1 MERDK
6 ETKNNKL
13 IFQNTNSFFGKNGF
27 LLVAAAWLL
36 TISFIIDNYWSGIA
50 TTNSVQKAIQ
60 KDILKKQKNIA
71 KFYEDSLLVNK
82 IVKGRYSQQ
91 ELENLVEKKFFIFI
105 YRTLP
110 FNEKHPIFWNTQIVE
125 PEAGILTDP
134 DGTTFRQLK
143 NGWYIIDKR
152 KYQVDNSSLYE
163 IVTFIPVKW
172 NYYVENKYLHNSF
185 TAIDKIEDSYAISS
199 TPTKL
204 AIRDASGNIIF
215 YLEKFNES
223 HVIHN
228 NLFSLWLRI
237 LAGILVLS
245 FIHKLA
251 KFYVRRKGFYAGL
264 AILLI
269 GVIGLRALSY
279 FLPIP
284 LNFRQLELFAPAI
297 YGSNSVQRSLGD
309 LLINSLLFIWIVLF
323 IRFHFRNS
331 SSGIR
336 FDTNLKKY
344 TGVGILSVIMIGI
357 TVICGNI
364 VRSLVSDSQISF
376 DVINFFTINNIY
388 SVVGF
393 LVLCCIATG
402 YFFLIQILLQ
412 PLKNEIKPKRYVLY
426 LSISVLGLI
435 FLSFYLH
442 SPFVTFDLSLLIWLL
457 LFIYLLNFEFLSLQA
472 YNLISSR
479 FIFWLFFFSVSIT
492 AVIIL
497 HNRKKEIEERKNFAE
512 NLANKADPSGELMMN
527 IVLTDFNNDFLSGAF
542 PRFEKPIQNGIL
554 KDSLLNENFSG
565 YLNKYDTKIYTFNS
579 NEQPLYN
586 EDSVNFNALN
596 TIVQTQGKPTGI
608 PNLFYYDVSYD
619 RFNYIS
625 KKTITDSSGV
635 VLGYVFIVSKPKKY
649 KSDALYPELFSKGNN
664 NSIESSSV
672 YAFAIYK
679 KNQLSTSYNDY
690 PFPTTIDSTQFT
702 YNEFRT
708 VKNDGYDELW
718 LRANADKVIVIAR
731 QDNFFIESI
740 TLFAYLFCSFL
751 LITVLFN
758 ILNHLLT
765 EKLFSGDYKS
775 FWQFTIRNQVHG
787 TIISISIFSFL
798 IIGVTTILFFISR
811 YHSNN
816 REKLSRTIH
825 VMENQVR
832 NSIDTIPMPQ
842 MQLNSLD
849 RVPNNTLEQTIN
861 SVAAIHAAD
870 INLYDLNG
878 DLKVSSLPLP
888 YKKGIVSEKMDPVAF
903 FHLNKLKDVQFFQ
916 EQKIGDLE
924 YLSNYVPV
932 RDETGKEYAYINIPY
947 FESQNKLQDE
957 ISNFLVTII
966 NLNAFIF
973 LVAGII
979 ALFITNRIT
988 RSFSLISD
996 KMKEVNLE
1004 KRNEEIVWN
1013 RQDEIGEL
1021 VNEYNKMVKKLDI
1034 SAEMLGKSEREGAW
1048 REMAR
1053 QVAHEIKNPLTP
1065 MKLNLQ
1071 YLQRAIDNNSPE
1083 VKSIS
1088 LYVANIL
1095 LEQIEHLS
1103 QIASDFAQFANI
1115 GNVRNQLFDLNRTL
1129 ENVSTLYSANG
1140 KLETIINLYPYELL
1154 IEGDKTQTNR
1164 LFTNLLQNAVQSV
1177 PETRHAVIEI
1187 TSKVVKNKAV
1197 VSIKDNGSGIPT
1209 EMRNKIFT
1217 PNFTTKTS
1225 GTGLG
1230 LAMCKGIVEKL
1241 NGKIWFETM
1250 ENQWTIFF
1258 VELPIVES

>member
-1 MERDK
+1 MELDK

-13 IFQNTNSFFGKNGF
+13 IFKNTNSFFGKNGF

-50 TTNSVQKAIQ
+50 TNSSVQKTIQ
-60 KDILKKQKNIA
+60 RDIIKTQKNIE
-71 KFYEDSLLVNK
+71 KFYKDSILVNK
-82 IVKGRYSQQ
+82 LIKRQFNNKQ
-91 ELENLVEKKFFIFI
+91 LEDLVEKKFFIFI
-105 YRTLP
+105 YKASQ
-110 FNEKHPIFWNTQIVE
+110 FNEKHPIFWNTQIIE
-125 PEAGILTDP
+125 PSTGILNEP
-134 DGTTFRQLK
+134 YGASFRKLI
-143 NGWYIIDKR
+143 NGWYIIDKKEYR
-152 KYQVDNSSLYE
+152 ADNGALYK
-163 IVTFIPVKW
+163 IVTLIPVKW

-185 TAIDKIEDSYAISS
+185 RAIDKVEDSYTISDK
-199 TPTKL
+199 PTKL
-204 AIRDASGNIIF
+204 AIKDANEKTIF
-215 YLEKFNES
+215 YLKKLNEITFS
-223 HVIHN
+223 HN
-228 NLFSLWLRI
+228 NVFSLWLRI

-245 FIHKLA
+245 FVHKLA
-251 KFYVRRKGFYAGL
+251 KFYVIRKGFWEGL
-264 AILLI
+264 AVLL
-269 GVIGLRALSY
+269 VCVVSLRACSY

-284 LNFRQLELFAPAI
+284 LNFRQLELFDPSI
-297 YGSNSVQRSLGD
+297 YGSNSIQKSLGD

-323 IRFHFRNS
+323 IRFHFRNI
-331 SSGIR
+331 SSGIN
-336 FDTNLKKY
+336 FNTNFKKHIAIF
-344 TGVGILSVIMIGI
+344 ILSVTMIGI
-357 TVICGNI
+357 TLICGNI

-376 DVINFFTINNIY
+376 DVINFFTLNIY

-393 LVLCCIATG
+393 LVLCCVATG

-412 PLKNEIKPKRYVLY
+412 PVKNEISPKPHVLY
-426 LSISVLGLI
+426 FTIAITGLI

-442 SPFVTFDLSLLIWLL
+442 SPLVTFDLSLLVWLL
-457 LFIYLLNFEFLSLQA
+457 LFIYLLNLEFLSLHA
-472 YNLISSR
+472 FNLISSR

-492 AVIIL
+492 AVIVW

-527 IVLTDFNNDFLSGAF
+527 IVLTDFNNDFLSAVF
-542 PRFEKPIQNGIL
+542 TRFEKPIQNSIL

-565 YLNKYDTKIYTFNS
+565 YLNKYDTKIYTFDP

-586 EDSVNFNALN
+586 EDSVNFNSLN

-608 PNLFYYDVSYD
+608 PNLYYYDVSYD

-625 KKTITDSSGV
+625 KKTITDTSGITR
-635 VLGYVFIVSKPKKY
+635 GYIFIVSKPKKY

-672 YAFAIYK
+672 YAFAVYK
-679 KNQLSTSYNDY
+679 KNQLSSSYNDY

-702 YNEFRT
+702 YNEFRS
-708 VKNDGYDELW
+708 VNNGDYDELW

-758 ILNHLLT
+758 LLNQLLT

-798 IIGVTTILFFISR
+798 VIGVTTILFFINR

-825 VMENQVR
+825 VMETQVR
-832 NSIDTIPMPQ
+832 NSIDTIPMAQ
-842 MQLNSLD
+842 TQLNNLD
-849 RVPNNTLEQTIN
+849 RVSNNLLEQTIN
-861 SVAAIHAAD
+861 NVAAIHAAD

-888 YKKGIVSEKMDPVAF
+888 YKRGIVSEKMDPIAF

-924 YLSNYVPV
+924 YMSNYVPV

-988 RSFSLISD
+988 HSFSLISN

-1013 RQDEIGEL
+1013 RKDEIGEL

-1115 GNVRNQLFDLNRTL
+1115 GNARNQLFDVNSTL

-1140 KLETIINLYPYELL
+1140 KLETITNLYPYELL
-1154 IEGDKTQTNR
+1154 IEGDKTQVNR
-1164 LFTNLLQNAVQSV
+1164 LFTNLFQNAVQSV
-1177 PETRHAVIEI
+1177 PESREAVIEI
-1187 TSKVVKNKAV
+1187 TSKLAGDKAV
-1197 VSIKDNGSGIPT
+1197 VSIKDNGAGISP
-1209 EMRNKIFT
+1209 EMHNKIFT

-1230 LAMCKGIVEKL
+1230 LAMCKGIVEKM
-1241 NGKIWFETM
+1241 NGRIWFETH
-1250 ENQWTIFF
+1250 ENQWTAFF
-1258 VELPIVES
+1258 VELPVAEA

>member
-1 MERDK
+1 MERNK
-6 ETKNNKL
+6 ETKNFKL
-13 IFQNTNSFFGKNGF
+13 ILQHTNSFFGKNGF

-36 TISFIIDNYWSGIA
+36 TISFIIDNYWSGVA
-50 TTNSVQKAIQ
+50 TTNSVQKTI
-60 KDILKKQKNIA
+60 QKNIIRNQ
-71 KFYEDSLLVNK
+71 KKIQSLYEDSSLLNRL
-82 IVKGRYSQQ
+82 IKGQYAEK
-91 ELENLVEKKFFIFI
+91 ELDDLVGKEFFIFI
-105 YRTLP
+105 YKDVP
-110 FNEKHPIFWNTQIVE
+110 YNSKHPIFWNTQIIE
-125 PEAGILTDP
+125 PDAGILNDP
-134 DGTTFRQLK
+134 PGNDFRQLI
-143 NGWYIIDKR
+143 NGWYVVNR
-152 KYQVDNSSLYE
+152 KDYKVSNGGFYKL
-163 IVTFIPVKW
+163 VTLIPVKW

-185 TAIDKIEDSYAISS
+185 TAIDNIENNYSISS
-199 TPTKL
+199 TPTRLGIKDNEGDTL
-204 AIRDASGNIIF
+204 F
-215 YLEKFNES
+215 YLNKFGEN
-223 HVIHN
+223 ITPQN
-228 NLFSLWLRI
+228 NVFSLWLRI

-245 FIHKLA
+245 FIHKLS
-251 KFYVRRKGFYAGL
+251 KFYVKRKGFWAGF
-264 AILLI
+264 AILLASVLI
-269 GVIGLRALSY
+269 LRTLSY

-284 LNFRQLELFAPAI
+284 LNFRQLELFDPAI
-297 YGSNSVQRSLGD
+297 YGSNPILRSLGD
-309 LLINSLLFIWIVLF
+309 LLINSLLFIWLVLF
-323 IRFHFRNS
+323 IRFHFRNTG
-331 SSGIR
+331 SGIR
-336 FDTNLKKY
+336 FDTPFKRRAAI
-344 TGVGILSVIMIGI
+344 VILSVLMIGI
-357 TVICGNI
+357 TIICGNI

-376 DVINFFTINNIY
+376 DVINFFTLNIY
-388 SVVGF
+388 SVIGF
-393 LVLCCIATG
+393 LVLCCVATG

-412 PLKNEIKPKRYVLY
+412 PVKNEIRPKSYTLY
-426 LSISVLGLI
+426 LCIAVFGLF

-457 LFIYLLNFEFLSLQA
+457 SFIYLLQFEFLSLQA
-472 YNLISSR
+472 FNLISSR

-497 HNRKKEIEERKNFAE
+497 HNRKKEIEQRKNFAE
-512 NLANKADPSGELMMN
+512 NLANKADPSGEVMMN
-527 IVLTDFNNDFLSGAF
+527 IVLTDFNNDFLSEAF
-542 PRFEKPIQNGIL
+542 PRFEKPIQNTIL
-554 KDSLLNENFSG
+554 KDSLLTENFSG
-565 YLNKYDTKIYTFNS
+565 YLNKFDTRIYTFDPD
-579 NEQPLYN
+579 EQPLYN
-586 EDSVNFNALN
+586 EDSVSFNALN

-625 KKTITDSSGV
+625 KKIITDSSGTV
-635 VLGYVFIVSKPKKY
+635 TGYIFIVSKPKKY
-649 KSDALYPELFSKGNN
+649 KSDALYPELFSKGNS

-672 YAFAIYK
+672 YAFAVYK
-679 KNQLSTSYNDY
+679 MNQLSSSYNDY
-690 PFPTTIDSTQFT
+690 PFPTTIDSTEFT
-702 YNEFRT
+702 YNEFRS
-708 VKNDGYDELW
+708 VHNNGYDELW
-718 LRANADKVIVIAR
+718 LRASPDKVIVIAR

-751 LITVLFN
+751 LITVIFN
-758 ILNHLLT
+758 LLNQLLT

-798 IIGVTTILFFISR
+798 VIGVTTILFFISR

-825 VMENQVR
+825 VMETQVR
-832 NSIDTIPMPQ
+832 NSIDTIPMAQ
-842 MQLNSLD
+842 SQLNDLG
-849 RVPNNTLEQTIN
+849 RVSNNFLEQTIN
-861 SVAAIHAAD
+861 NVSAIHAAD

-888 YKKGIVSEKMDPVAF
+888 YKKGIVSEKMDPIAF
-903 FHLNKLKDVQFFQ
+903 FHLHKLKDVQFFQ

-932 RDETGKEYAYINIPY
+932 RDEKGKEYAYINIPY

-996 KMKEVNLE
+996 KMKEINLE
-1004 KRNEEIVWN
+1004 KRNEEIVWH
-1013 RQDEIGEL
+1013 RKDEIGEL

-1071 YLQRAIDNNSPE
+1071 YLQRAIDNDSPE
-1083 VKSIS
+1083 VKNIS

-1103 QIASDFAQFANI
+1103 QIAGDFAQFANI
-1115 GNVRNQLFDLNRTL
+1115 GNVRNQLFDVNRTL
-1129 ENVSTLYSANG
+1129 ENVCTLYSTTG
-1140 KLETIINLYPYELL
+1140 KMEAITNLYPYELL
-1154 IEGDKTQTNR
+1154 IEGDKTQVNR

-1177 PETRHAVIEI
+1177 PESRVAKIEI
-1187 TSKVVKNKAV
+1187 TSKLEINKALI
-1197 VSIKDNGSGIPT
+1197 SIKDNGTGIPPA
-1209 EMRNKIFT
+1209 MRNKIFT

-1230 LAMCKGIVEKL
+1230 LAMCKGIVEKM

-1250 ENQWTIFF
+1250 ENQSTTFF
-1258 VELPIVES
+1258 VELPIVEA